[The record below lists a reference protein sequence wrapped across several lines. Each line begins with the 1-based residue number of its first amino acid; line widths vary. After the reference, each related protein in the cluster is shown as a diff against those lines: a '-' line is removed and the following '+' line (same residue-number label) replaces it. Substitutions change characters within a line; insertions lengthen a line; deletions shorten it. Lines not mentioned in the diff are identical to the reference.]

1 MKTAIKLTFGT
12 MLVVAAA
19 AAQADY
25 GSRFAVN
32 GTLTYTEAS
41 NNGLSIGDSTTL
53 NAGALADSS
62 RRAEFIDPDM
72 ELDYGLG
79 FTYRMGNNSDTRLF
93 FDWDRFDWGRDATI
107 GHFATN
113 IGLAPVVAGTV
124 NTNRGNVSHD
134 YDQFRFGVNHALH
147 FGDKLDLTLNSFF
160 DYTNIE
166 RELHEFVTST
176 TAAGVSQHHYRHT
189 KDEMSGWGP
198 GFGAMARVTPF
209 DVCPQV
215 GLFGGMNTTLLYV
228 DNEFNQRR
236 THSDPTLDYIL
247 NPEDS
252 NSMVAKFDAE
262 FGVDYRKL
270 FQTSWAPIMFQA
282 ALGLRYNNVVNAFK
296 GGNTQLNQEN
306 TNVAVDSQ
314 YGVTTG
320 LPTDFGR
327 FGPFLRFSIGGAN
340 S

>member
-12 MLVVAAA
+12 MLVAAMA
-19 AAQADY
+19 APAQADFA
-25 GSRFAVN
+25 SRIAVN

-41 NNGLSIGDSTTL
+41 NNGLSVGDTSPVFV
-53 NAGALADSS
+53 AGTNT
-62 RRAEFIDPDM
+62 RTAEFIDPDM

-79 FTYRMGNNSDTRLF
+79 FTYRMGDNSDTRLF
-93 FDWDRFDWGRDATI
+93 FDWDRYGTTRGSAVPLSHNL
-107 GHFATN
+107 GN
-113 IGLAPVVAGTV
+113 GVAA
-124 NTNRGNVSHD
+124 GNLYSGSGEVQTD
-134 YDQFRFGVNHALH
+134 YDQFRFGVTHALH
-147 FGDKLDLTLNSFF
+147 FGDKLDLTLNGFF

-166 RELHEFVTST
+166 RDLHEFSVNAT
-176 TAAGVSQHHYRHT
+176 TALTHYRHT
-189 KDEMSGWGP
+189 HDEMSGWGP

-215 GLFGGMNTTLLYV
+215 GLFGGMNGTLLYV
-228 DNEFNQRR
+228 DNEFKQYQN
-236 THSDPTLDYIL
+236 TSNNNVNGYVLA
-247 NPEDS
+247 PEDS

-282 ALGLRYNNVVNAFK
+282 ALGLRYDNAVNAFK
-296 GGNTQLNQEN
+296 GGNTQLNA
-306 TNVAVDSQ
+306 TNVLAAGAINTG
-314 YGVTTG
+314 YAVTTG
-320 LPTDFGR
+320 LPSDFGR

>member
-1 MKTAIKLTFGT
+1 

-41 NNGLSIGDSTTL
+41 NNGLSVGDATL
-53 NAGALADSS
+53 LPVAPAVAINRNAQ
-62 RRAEFIDPDM
+62 FIDSDM

-79 FTYRMGNNSDTRLF
+79 FTYRMGDNSDTRLF
-93 FDWDRFDWGRDATI
+93 FDWDRFDWGRTTSVANTL
-107 GHFATN
+107 N
-113 IGLAPVVAGTV
+113 IGIGPLANARNGSGWVD
-124 NTNRGNVSHD
+124 HD

-147 FGDKLDLTLNSFF
+147 FGDKLDLTLNGFF
-160 DYTNIE
+160 DYTKIE
-166 RELHEFVTST
+166 RDVHEFAYNA
-176 TAAGVSQHHYRHT
+176 TANQNHYRHT
-189 KDEMSGWGP
+189 HDEMSGWGP

-228 DNEFNQRR
+228 DNEFYQTQNQADVNVFNNR
-236 THSDPTLDYIL
+236 
-247 NPEDS
+247 PEDS
-252 NSMVAKFDAE
+252 NSIVAKFDAE

-296 GGNTQLNQEN
+296 GGNTQLNV
-306 TNVAVDSQ
+306 VAANNA
-314 YGVTTG
+314 VTTG

-327 FGPFLRFSIGGAN
+327 YGPFLRFSIGGAN